1 MRMNN
6 ETKITF
12 ALEHIAH
19 LEDLIKDNI
28 DEAILQAYLNDIKGM
43 FERQLTKEQLKGEQ
57 NDNQNTHSRE
67 EESKEQSRVEL
78 GRNSR
83 SISSNRTIK
92 EIK

>member
-19 LEDLIKDNI
+19 LEDLIKNNI

-43 FERQLTKEQLKGEQ
+43 FERQLNKEQLK
-57 NDNQNTHSRE
+57 RR
-67 EESKEQSRVEL
+67 K
-78 GRNSR
+78 
-83 SISSNRTIK
+83 K
-92 EIK
+92 